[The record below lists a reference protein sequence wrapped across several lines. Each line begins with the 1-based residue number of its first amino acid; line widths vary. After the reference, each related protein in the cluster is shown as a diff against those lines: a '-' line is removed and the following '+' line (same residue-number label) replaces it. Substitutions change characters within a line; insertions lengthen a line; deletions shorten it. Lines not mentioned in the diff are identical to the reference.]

1 MWVVHPRIRLSTNTA
16 RYRVTKAGG
25 VFGIIT
31 ALIAYYI
38 GVSEMLAAERRALV
52 RLPLG
57 VWQ

>member
-1 MWVVHPRIRLSTNTA
+1 VVHPRIRLSTNTA